1 MPEIPAVLVKALR
14 ERTGAGMMDCKKAL
28 VETQGDSEAA
38 VDWLRKQGLASA
50 AKKAGRVAAQGLVG
64 VAVTDRG
71 AAVIEVNS
79 ETDFVARNTAFQDA
93 VSAIAALALDTGD
106 GLDALESASYP
117 GDQGTV
123 ADALSQLAA
132 IVGENLQLRRTARL
146 SVEQGIVATYV
157 HGVVAPNLG
166 RIGVLAALESTGD
179 AKKLSALGKGIAMHV
194 AAARPEALTIDDVDA
209 AALERERAVLAEQ
222 ARKSG
227 KPEDIIEKMVE
238 GRLRKYYGEV
248 VLLEQVYV
256 VDGKSKISD
265 LVDAAARDI
274 GAPVRIAGFVRFA
287 LGEGIE

>member
-50 AKKAGRVAAQGLVG
+50 AKKAGRVAADGLVG
-64 VAVTDRG
+64 VAVTGPR

-132 IVGENLQLRRTARL
+132 IVGENLQLRRSARL

-179 AKKLSALGKGIAMHV
+179 AEKLSALGKGIAMHV

-209 AALERERAVLAEQ
+209 TALERERAVLAEQ